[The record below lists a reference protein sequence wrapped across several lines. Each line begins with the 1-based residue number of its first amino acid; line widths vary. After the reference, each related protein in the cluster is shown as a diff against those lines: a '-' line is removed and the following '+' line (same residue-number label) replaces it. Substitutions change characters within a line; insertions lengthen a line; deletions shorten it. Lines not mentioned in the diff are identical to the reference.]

1 MTSAANDGEHAVA
14 DSETRTTPAF
24 PPGLPESRPLE
35 LPDHIELSEILV
47 AVDGSPHADAAL
59 EWAIV
64 VASERGAGITLMH
77 VIQSTTITSLPLDM
91 QSRIERDLQG
101 LETRVR
107 DAGVRVGSRY
117 DVGLPWECVVAAVS
131 EVNAQLVVVGARGR
145 TAFSGLRI
153 GSTADR
159 IIRTSPVPVLTVPP
173 HERGRHQP
181 IRTILAA
188 TDFSDCSRQ
197 ALVEALRL
205 MPHEVD
211 ESKIVV
217 VHAWQPLVEY
227 SFGAAEVIA
236 VDPLDETDEQVR
248 DALDR
253 LAAPLRER
261 GYEVHTV
268 SRQGYPAGVIERE
281 AKSVGANLVV
291 VGTHGRTGVRRLLL
305 GSIAERVL
313 HLAACPVLTMRGG

>member
-1 MTSAANDGEHAVA
+1 MTT
-14 DSETRTTPAF
+14 SETPTSSSTPAY

-35 LPDHIELSEILV
+35 LPDHIELREILV
-47 AVDGSPHADAAL
+47 AVDGSPHGRVAL
-59 EWAIV
+59 DWAIT

-77 VIQSTTITSLPLDM
+77 VIPSTTITSLPLDM
-91 QSRIERDLQG
+91 QTKIESDLRG
-101 LETRVR
+101 LEERVR
-107 DAGVRVGSRY
+107 AVDVRVGSRY
-117 DVGLPWECVVAAVS
+117 DVGTPWECVIDAAG
-131 EVNAQLVVVGARGR
+131 EVNAQLIVIGARGR
-145 TAFSGLRI
+145 TAFSGLRL

-159 IIRTSPVPVLTVPP
+159 VIRASTVPVLTVPP
-173 HERGRHQP
+173 IERGRHHP
-181 IRTILAA
+181 VRTIVAA
-188 TDFSDCSRQ
+188 TDFSDCSRR

-205 MPHEVD
+205 MPHTVD
-211 ESKIVV
+211 EAKIVI

-253 LAAPLRER
+253 LAEPLRER
-261 GYEVHTV
+261 GYDVHTV

-281 AKSVGANLVV
+281 AKSVDADLIVL
-291 VGTHGRTGVRRLLL
+291 GTHGRTGFHRLLL

-313 HLAACPVLTMRGG
+313 HLAGCPVLTVRESG